1 MTVISSLLTLA
12 RRRRAMRKRSAIEQ
26 YKIGKR
32 VGSIDGE
39 SPSVD
44 LNGLTVKL
52 SVVFTDHRIGID
64 LNHRLGR
71 CLFRTGDAGLQA
83 IRQIV
88 LIQNVD
94 DGIAYPCQVADG
106 VVEKCRRL
114 IPDFTSCRW
123 TDFTDKSIECI
134 VIKSNRLSIAIG
146 SRN

>member
-1 MTVISSLLTLA
+1 
-12 RRRRAMRKRSAIEQ
+12 MRKRSAIEQ
-26 YKIGKR
+26 HKIGER

-44 LNGLTVKL
+44 LNRLTVKL
-52 SVVFTDHRIGID
+52 PVVFTDYRIGID

-94 DGIAYPCQVADG
+94 DGIAYPRQVADG
-106 VVEKCRRL
+106 VVEKCRGL
-114 IPDFTSCRW
+114 IPDFTSRRW
-123 TDFTDKSIECI
+123 TDLTDKTIERI